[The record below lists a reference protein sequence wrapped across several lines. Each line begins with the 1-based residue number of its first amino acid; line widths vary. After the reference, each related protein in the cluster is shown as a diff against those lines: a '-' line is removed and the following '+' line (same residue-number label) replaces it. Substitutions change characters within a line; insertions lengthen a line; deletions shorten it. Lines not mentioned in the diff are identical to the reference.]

1 MKLAVLLYGQP
12 RFLNLTYKRIKE
24 EYNIPGVDV
33 RFFIHFWEEIGYY
46 PLCDRHDNYTID
58 DNISQ
63 YIDYIKP
70 EKIKIEGFNDLDN
83 LTVQLQNTLN
93 FLQFKEV
100 SNRGFKSKDRYKF
113 GQHLSLHKAYN
124 LMELY
129 EKENNIK
136 FDIVTKTRTDFVYN
150 KDKNNRYDSY
160 IVSKNKIHLNCA
172 IASGLSMRT
181 YNVENQEFVGSKLN
195 EYLPDFN
202 LKEKQLH
209 CNIRMD
215 DINVSTTRTAAKYF
229 FTKWFSTFIRTFI
242 FDMDNNTEGSLRSYK
257 GHDVI
262 QGDIAL
268 YYKINVIRR
277 PIKRYIRLYLKDK
290 CKAKWITGSSID
302 VTNIKNEED
311 LIY

>member
-1 MKLAVLLYGQP
+1 MKVAVLLYGQP
-12 RFLNLTYKRIKE
+12 RFLHLTYKKIKE
-24 EYNIPGVDV
+24 EYNIPGTDV
-33 RFFIHFWEEIGYY
+33 KFFIHFWEDISFY
-46 PLCDRHDNYTID
+46 PLCDRHNNYITD
-58 DNISQ
+58 YNISK

-70 EKIKIEGFNDLDN
+70 EKINIESFKDLDT
-83 LTVQLQNTLN
+83 LTLQLQNTLS
-93 FLQFKEV
+93 FLQFKKV
-100 SNRGFKSKDRYKF
+100 STRTVKTKDRYKF

-129 EKENNIK
+129 ENENNTK
-136 FDIVTKTRTDFVYN
+136 FDVVIKTRTDFIYDKN
-150 KDKNNRYDSY
+150 KNNKYESYIPPKDKL
-160 IVSKNKIHLNCA
+160 HLNCA

-181 YNVENQEFVGSKLN
+181 YNVEKQEFVGSKLN